1 MEIIEHALIE
11 SLKHVEPAETIDIS
25 LARLLKAQAE
35 EKRRYYQSLFRYYQ
49 SRFRISPEEFYASRI
64 QGKDHT
70 WEDEETYFDWISS
83 LQMVREMD
91 EEIEKLQE
99 ILARVED

>member
-1 MEIIEHALIE
+1 MCIR
-11 SLKHVEPAETIDIS
+11 D
-25 LARLLKAQAE
+25 R
-35 EKRRYYQSLFRYYQ
+35 
-49 SRFRISPEEFYASRI
+49 
-64 QGKDHT
+64 GKDHT
-70 WEDEETYFDWISS
+70 WEDEETYFDWITS

>member
-1 MEIIEHALIE
+1 MT
-11 SLKHVEPAETIDIS
+11 PWTIDIS
-25 LARLLKAQAE
+25 LARLLRAQAE
-35 EKRRYYQSLFRYYQ
+35 EKRRHYQSVFRYYQ

-64 QGKDHT
+64 QRKDHT
-70 WEDEETYFDWISS
+70 WEDEETYFDWITS

-91 EEIEKLQE
+91 EEIQKLQE